1 MLMARNTGWSSI
13 KGRIVIY
20 LIEGKLNTQVKQL
33 RQLQLGLMMVGN
45 YSQTERSIYW
55 DGKSETGEAVSSGT
69 YFYQLAAGEYRAIKK
84 MVILKSDYSSQTD
97 SPLKCR

>member
-13 KGRIVIY
+13 KGRIVIC
-20 LIEGKLNTQVKQL
+20 LIEGKLNTQVKQV

-55 DGKSETGEAVSSGT
+55 DSKSEASEAVSSGT
-69 YFYQLAAGEYRAIKK
+69 YFYQLAAGEYREIKK
-84 MVILKSDYSSQTD
+84 IVILKSGYSSQTD